1 MNGTTRHRT
10 RTAPAGARRRLSA
23 GRTRPALI
31 ILFAAL
37 AACTQTGDL
46 GRPQPSVFTE
56 LAPLAGAG
64 AARARGEL
72 VSHFPYT
79 DDEAELRNRAWRFLM
94 PAHERSLFERVLAD
108 LTIARLLPIAF
119 HSADPT
125 EYHRGLVADGGRSP
139 ASRYRRLG
147 EDAAADDLLIGPF
160 AHTAQRVFAADR
172 ARLRATAHVRD
183 LHPGD
188 LHHAAARIAENR
200 CLVAWVKTEIDRRA
214 YGYRYALERLFLAA
228 PQGQSIEAERAVVR
242 LERHR
247 DALAELVLPGVPNDA
262 CPSLAEAAVVTAAPI
277 LGK

>member
-1 MNGTTRHRT
+1 M
-10 RTAPAGARRRLSA
+10 RTAPVVARRRFSA
-23 GRTRPALI
+23 GRIRPALI
-31 ILFAAL
+31 ILLAAL
-37 AACTQTGDL
+37 GAGCTQTGDL
-46 GRPQPSVFTE
+46 GRPQASLWTD

-72 VSHFPYT
+72 VSHFAYT

-94 PAHERSLFERVLAD
+94 PAHERSIFERALAD

-125 EYHRGLVADGGRSP
+125 EYHRGLIADSGRSP

-147 EDAAADDLLIGPF
+147 EDAAADDLLIRPF

-172 ARLRATAHVRD
+172 ARLQATAHVRD

-188 LHHAAARIAENR
+188 LHHMAARIAENR
-200 CLVAWVKTEIDRRA
+200 CLVAWAKAEIERRA

-228 PQGQSIEAERAVVR
+228 PQRESIEAERAVVR
-242 LERHR
+242 LEKHR
-247 DALAELVLPGVPNDA
+247 DALAELAVPGVPNDA
-262 CPSLAEAAVVTAAPI
+262 CPTLADAAVVAAAPV